1 MTDTLR
7 LSVLDLVPVRSGQTS
22 AGAVAASVRLAQL
35 ADRLG
40 FTRYWFAEH
49 HNMPAV
55 ASTTPPV
62 LIAATAART
71 ERIRVGSGG
80 VMLPN
85 HAPLVVAEQFA
96 ALEALAPGR
105 IDLGIGR
112 APGSDPVITQLLRI
126 SGPTADV
133 DRFPD
138 HVADILSLLSP
149 DGASLRLT
157 SGREYAITATPAAT
171 EVPTLWLLGSSDYS
185 AKLAAELGLPYVFA
199 NHFSGEGLE
208 RALELY
214 RTEYRPSEAH
224 PTPET
229 FLTVNASV
237 APTLEEARARALPQ
251 LRSMARLRTNR
262 PMRPLETIE
271 EAASA
276 PADSIGDEVIAAMQQ
291 RWIIADAAGAADRAA
306 PPRRAARHRRGDGRA
321 DRGLLRGRADG
332 CRARPRADARAAG
345 GRAAR
350 LSAAGMEMPRAAARG
365 IRLSACRSPA
375 IRRRGRAGAGRRP
388 TRGTRRPRRSS
399 SRAGLGRRSARAR
412 RRRRTRTGR

>member
-1 MTDTLR
+1 MTATLR
-7 LSVLDLVPVRSGQTS
+7 LSVLDLVPVRSGQSS

-35 ADRLG
+35 ADRAG
-40 FTRYWFAEH
+40 YTRYWFAEH

-62 LIAATAART
+62 LIASIAART

-138 HVADILSLLSP
+138 HIADILSLLSP

-157 SGREYAITATPAAT
+157 SGREYAIAATPAAT

-199 NHFSGEGLE
+199 NHFSGDGLE

-214 RTEYRPSEAH
+214 RTEYRPSQAH
-224 PTPET
+224 PVPET
-229 FLTVNASV
+229 FLTVNAPV
-237 APTLEEARARALPQ
+237 APTVEEARARALPQ

-271 EAASA
+271 EAQIA
-276 PADSIGDEVIAAMQQ
+276 PADSIGDEIIAAMEK
-291 RWIIADAAGAADRAA
+291 RWIIADAARAA
-306 PPRRAARHRRGDGRA
+306 SGLRKLAERHGIDEVMVAPIAGSFESEATDAAPGREQTLE
-321 DRGLLRGRADG
+321 LL
-332 CRARPRADARAAG
+332 ARE
-345 GRAAR
+345 
-350 LSAAGMEMPRAAARG
+350 L
-365 IRLSACRSPA
+365 
-375 IRRRGRAGAGRRP
+375 
-388 TRGTRRPRRSS
+388 
-399 SRAGLGRRSARAR
+399 LG
-412 RRRRTRTGR
+412 

>member
-1 MTDTLR
+1 MTTTPK
-7 LSVLDLVPVRSGQTS
+7 LSVLDLIPVRDGQTS
-22 AGAVAASVRLAQL
+22 AEAVRASIGLARL
-35 ADRLG
+35 ADRAG
-40 FTRYWFAEH
+40 YERYWFAEH
-49 HNMPAV
+49 HNMPSV

-62 LIAATAART
+62 LIAAAAAST

-138 HVADILSLLSP
+138 HIADILALLSP
-149 DGASLRLT
+149 DGATLRLT
-157 SGREYAITATPAAT
+157 SGREYAIQATPAAT

-214 RTEYRPSEAH
+214 RSGYRPSEAH
-224 PTPET
+224 PEPET
-229 FLTVNASV
+229 FLTANVVV
-237 APTLEEARARALPQ
+237 APTAEEAAERALPQ
-251 LRSMARLRTNR
+251 LRAMARLRLNR
-262 PMRPLETIE
+262 PMRPLETVDQAL
-271 EAASA
+271 AA
-276 PADSIGDEVIAAMQQ
+276 PRDSDAEQLIDAMRH
-291 RWIIADAAGAADRAA
+291 RWIIGDADAAAAELRTLATRHGVEEIMVSPVAGARADEPRDAA
-306 PPRRAARHRRGDGRA
+306 PGREQSLTLLAEALAA
-321 DRGLLRGRADG
+321 
-332 CRARPRADARAAG
+332 
-345 GRAAR
+345 
-350 LSAAGMEMPRAAARG
+350 
-365 IRLSACRSPA
+365 
-375 IRRRGRAGAGRRP
+375 
-388 TRGTRRPRRSS
+388 
-399 SRAGLGRRSARAR
+399 
-412 RRRRTRTGR
+412 

>member
-1 MTDTLR
+1 MEADGRGGTRGAGERDLHPTTYDRWAHRGTPCRGLRVLPGRNTTPRASVAVRVTRELR
-7 LSVLDLVPVRSGQTS
+7 LSVLDLVPVRTGQTS

-40 FTRYWFAEH
+40 YTRYWFAEH

-62 LIAATAART
+62 LVAATVAKT

-157 SGREYAITATPAAT
+157 SGRDYAITATPAAT
-171 EVPTLWLLGSSDYS
+171 DVPELWLLGSSDYS
-185 AKLAAELGLPYVFA
+185 ARLAAQLGLPYVFA
-199 NHFSGEGLE
+199 NHFSGNGLE

-214 RTEYRPSEAH
+214 RTGYQPSERNPA
-224 PTPET
+224 PVT

-237 APTLEEARARALPQ
+237 APTVEEARARALPQ

-271 EAASA
+271 EAQAA
-276 PADSIGDEVIAAMQQ
+276 PPDSMGDELIAGMER
-291 RWIIADAAGAADRAA
+291 RWIIGDAEGAASALRTLADLHGIDEVMVSPIGGSYEAEPTDASPGREQTIELLA
-306 PPRRAARHRRGDGRA
+306 PV
-321 DRGLLRGRADG
+321 L
-332 CRARPRADARAAG
+332 G
-345 GRAAR
+345 G
-350 LSAAGMEMPRAAARG
+350 E
-365 IRLSACRSPA
+365 
-375 IRRRGRAGAGRRP
+375 
-388 TRGTRRPRRSS
+388 
-399 SRAGLGRRSARAR
+399 
-412 RRRRTRTGR
+412 

>member
-1 MTDTLR
+1 MLLTPR

-22 AGAVAASVRLAQL
+22 ADAVAASVALAQV

-149 DGASLRLT
+149 DGATLRLT
-157 SGREYAITATPAAT
+157 SGREYPIQATPAAT
-171 EVPTLWLLGSSDYS
+171 AVPELWLLGSSDYS
-185 AKLAAELGLPYVFA
+185 ARLAAELGLPYVFA

-214 RTEYRPSEAH
+214 RSEYRPSERH
-224 PTPET
+224 PAPQTI
-229 FLTVNASV
+229 LTLNAVV
-237 APTLEEARARALPQ
+237 ADTADEAEQLALPQ
-251 LRSMARLRTNR
+251 LRSMARLRLNR
-262 PMRPLETIE
+262 PMRPLETVD
-271 EAASA
+271 EALAA
-276 PADSIGDEVIAAMQQ
+276 PRDSDADEVIA
-291 RWIIADAAGAADRAA
+291 
-306 PPRRAARHRRGDGRA
+306 
-321 DRGLLRGRADG
+321 
-332 CRARPRADARAAG
+332 
-345 GRAAR
+345 
-350 LSAAGMEMPRAAARG
+350 
-365 IRLSACRSPA
+365 
-375 IRRRGRAGAGRRP
+375 
-388 TRGTRRPRRSS
+388 
-399 SRAGLGRRSARAR
+399 LG
-412 RRRRTRTGR
+412 

>member
-1 MTDTLR
+1 MTPSLR

-22 AGAVAASVRLAQL
+22 AGAVAASVGLAQL
-35 ADRLG
+35 ADGLG

-62 LIAATAART
+62 LIASIAART

-112 APGSDPVITQLLRI
+112 APGSDPVITQLLRV

-171 EVPTLWLLGSSDYS
+171 DAPTLWLLGSSDYS

-199 NHFSGEGLE
+199 NHFSGDGLE

-214 RTEYRPSEAH
+214 RTGYRPSERH
-224 PTPET
+224 PSPET

-237 APTLEEARARALPQ
+237 APTVEEARARALPQ

-271 EAASA
+271 EAQDA
-276 PADSIGDEVIAAMQQ
+276 PADSIADELIAGMER
-291 RWIIADAAGAADRAA
+291 RWIIADAAGAASEVRKLAERHGIDEIMVSPIAGSHEFEPTDAA
-306 PPRRAARHRRGDGRA
+306 PGREQTLRLLA
-321 DRGLLRGRADG
+321 GELLPVGL
-332 CRARPRADARAAG
+332 
-345 GRAAR
+345 
-350 LSAAGMEMPRAAARG
+350 
-365 IRLSACRSPA
+365 
-375 IRRRGRAGAGRRP
+375 
-388 TRGTRRPRRSS
+388 
-399 SRAGLGRRSARAR
+399 
-412 RRRRTRTGR
+412 

>member
-1 MTDTLR
+1 MDTTSPR
-7 LSVLDLVPVRSGQTS
+7 LSVLDLVPVRTDQTS

-62 LIAATAART
+62 LIASIAART

-112 APGSDPVITQLLRI
+112 APGSDPVITQLLRV

-149 DGASLRLT
+149 DGATLRLT
-157 SGREYAITATPAAT
+157 SGREYPIQAMPAAT
-171 EVPTLWLLGSSDYS
+171 AVPTLWLLGSSDYS

-224 PTPET
+224 PAPET
-229 FLTVNASV
+229 FLTLNASV
-237 APTLEEARARALPQ
+237 APTVEEARERALPQ
-251 LRSMARLRTNR
+251 LRSMARLRLNR
-262 PMRPLETIE
+262 PMRPLETVD
-271 EAASA
+271 EALAA
-276 PADSIGDEVIAAMQQ
+276 PADSDAEGLIAAMER
-291 RWIIADAAGAADRAA
+291 RWVIADASDAASQVKALAERHGIDEVMIAPIGGSYAA
-306 PPRRAARHRRGDGRA
+306 EPSDATPGREQTLE
-321 DRGLLRGRADG
+321 LL
-332 CRARPRADARAAG
+332 ARAL
-345 GRAAR
+345 RA
-350 LSAAGMEMPRAAARG
+350 
-365 IRLSACRSPA
+365 
-375 IRRRGRAGAGRRP
+375 
-388 TRGTRRPRRSS
+388 
-399 SRAGLGRRSARAR
+399 
-412 RRRRTRTGR
+412 